1 MQNNIFIKF
10 KNYLSSRQS
19 QKGVSLV
26 IAFFVMTIILAI
38 VLAITTLLY
47 SEIKMI
53 RNIGNSVVAFYVA
66 DSGVEK
72 VLYYDRKIIVSGATR
87 GLCSMF
93 SYDAETAPNECP
105 ESGEVSGLNAGLYCI
120 PVGTGL
126 RLTDEL
132 NHTDGCDVNVCD
144 ACEVSFNTTFPDNQK
159 SYLVTATVIPNESGG
174 ASSLTIGSTGSFKSL
189 SRKVELFMTKTEA
202 ADEIVITDAYA
213 TPLSSEVGVG
223 IAVVA
228 EVEATNGVSS
238 IKAYIK
244 TSYNE
249 DYASIPDLRIRDLIL
264 SSGTIFNGTFS
275 REWTGSAG
283 VYYVDLVVVDVNGNQ
298 LTQTNLQPYSF

>member
-10 KNYLSSRQS
+10 KNYFFCHKS

-38 VLAITTLLY
+38 ILAITTLLY
-47 SEIKMI
+47 QQIKMI

-72 VLYYDRKIIVSGATR
+72 VLYYDRKIIASGATR

-93 SYDAETAPNECP
+93 SYDAETASNECS
-105 ESGEVSGLNAGLYCI
+105 ESGEVSGLDTGLYCN
-120 PVGTGL
+120 TSAL
-126 RLTDEL
+126 ELTDIT
-132 NHTDGCDVNVCD
+132 NHSDGCDVGVCD

-159 SYLVTATVIPNESGG
+159 SYLVTATVIPGESGG
-174 ASSLTIGSTGSFKSL
+174 ASSLTIGSTGSYKSL

-238 IKAYIK
+238 ITAYIK

-249 DYASIPDLRIRDLIL
+249 DHASIPASRITTLTL
-264 SSGTIFNGTFS
+264 SSGTIFNGTFYK
-275 REWTGSAG
+275 EWTGSAG
-283 VYYVDLVVVDVNGNQ
+283 IYYVDLVVEDVNGNQ
-298 LTQTNLQPYSF
+298 LTQDNIQPYSF

>member
-10 KNYLSSRQS
+10 KSSQNL

-38 VLAITTLLY
+38 ILAITTLLY

-66 DSGVEK
+66 DSGIEK
-72 VLYYDRKIIVSGATR
+72 VLYYDRKVIVSGAER
-87 GLCSMF
+87 GLCSMS
-93 SYDAETAPNECP
+93 SYDAQTAPNECA
-105 ESGEVSGLNAGLYCI
+105 ESGNLSGLDSGLYCNA
-120 PVGTGL
+120 PSL
-126 RLTDEL
+126 QLTDAT
-132 NHTDGCDVNVCD
+132 NHSDGCDASVCD
-144 ACEVSFNTTFPDNQK
+144 ACTVSFTTTFPDSQK
-159 SYLVTATVIPNESGG
+159 SYLVTATVSPIESGT
-174 ASSLTIGSTGSFKSL
+174 SSNLTIGSTGSFKSL
-189 SRKVELFMTKTEA
+189 SRKVELYMTKA
-202 ADEIVITDAYA
+202 QASDEIVITDAYA

-228 EVEATNGVSS
+228 EVKATNGVSS

-249 DYASIPDLRIRDLIL
+249 DHASVPASRIIDLTLA
-264 SSGTIFNGTFS
+264 SGTIFDGTFNE
-275 REWTGSAG
+275 EWTGSEG
-283 VYYVDLVVVDVNGNQ
+283 VYYVDLVVTDANGNE
-298 LTQTNLQPYSF
+298 LTQDNLQPYSF